1 MKLAAI
7 GSNCIDFYSNLEGG
21 KPFPGGGPVN
31 MAVYTLRIGGKAS
44 YIGAVGDDDYGKI
57 MQEAMSG
64 KGVDISHLYVKR
76 GKTAVSRV
84 ELQNGERVFG
94 EYREGVLA
102 EFQLS
107 EEDKAFILTHDVVVA
122 DLWGRVEGEF
132 AQLQKSGIRTAFDCA
147 NHPDAEAAKR
157 AVPYADYLFFSAEDE
172 DRAEIREKMKA
183 IREDGAKMVI
193 CMLGKNGSLCFDG
206 KEFYRYGIK
215 ECRKTVDTMGAG
227 DSYIAGFLKGI
238 TEGMTVEKAMELGAA
253 TAADT
258 LSYFGAW

>member
-7 GSNCIDFYSNLEGG
+7 GSNCIDYYSNLKGG

-44 YIGAVGDDDYGKI
+44 YTGAVGDDDYGRV
-57 MQEAMSG
+57 MQKAIKE
-64 KGVDISHLYVKR
+64 KGVDISHLYIRK

-94 EYREGVLA
+94 EYDEGVLA
-102 EFQLS
+102 EFILS
-107 EEDKAFILTHDVVVA
+107 EEDKDFILTHDVVVA
-122 DLWGRVEGEF
+122 DLWGRMEGEF

-147 NHPDAEAAKR
+147 NQPDAEAAKR
-157 AVPYADYLFFSAEDE
+157 AIPYTDYLFFSSEDGDGE
-172 DRAEIREKMKA
+172 VIREKMKA
-183 IREDGAKMVI
+183 IRKMGAKMVI

-258 LSYFGAW
+258 VSYFGAW